1 MECGIGAPHIAR
13 LRWSSS
19 ASCVIR
25 ILVDWAGVCFC
36 GFSWCCGLL
45 LHRSN
50 QQACRASCVCRALA
64 VLSHWAFGDAVAAS
78 QPRFVAHLDAGIEMS
93 RRAHSLPTVSTPP
106 LVIPGL
112 PSKCTPAR
120 NSGPVPRCPLCP
132 PAPSPLARPVPV
144 RFLPTA
150 NGYRHRAVNL
160 PI

>member
-36 GFSWCCGLL
+36 GFSWCCGLP

-64 VLSHWAFGDAVAAS
+64 ALSHWAFGDAVAAS

-93 RRAHSLPTVSTPP
+93 RPTQSPHPP
-106 LVIPGL
+106 CRPRSPLQVH
-112 PSKCTPAR
+112 PSKKLRTGPKVPALPACSLAPRSTCT
-120 NSGPVPRCPLCP
+120 
-132 PAPSPLARPVPV
+132 RPVPPNSQRV
-144 RFLPTA
+144 PT
-150 NGYRHRAVNL
+150 
-160 PI
+160 PSS